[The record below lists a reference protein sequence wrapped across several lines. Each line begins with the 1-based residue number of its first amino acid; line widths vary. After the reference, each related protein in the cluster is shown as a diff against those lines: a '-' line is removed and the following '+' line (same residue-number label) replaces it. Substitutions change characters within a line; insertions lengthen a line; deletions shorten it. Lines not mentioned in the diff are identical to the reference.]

1 LPSPTG
7 EGIPEPERP
16 GKPKPEARRPFTGKV
31 AGLIFDHFGDFE
43 GFLLETEEKTRKFV
57 SRERE
62 IHELAER
69 AWSQRLRI
77 TVFSETDE
85 LERPMTIVI
94 REPPS
99 PFSS

>member
-31 AGLIFDHFGDFE
+31 AGLIFDHLGDFE
-43 GFLLETEEKTRKFV
+43 GFLLETEEKTHEFV

-62 IHELAER
+62 IQELAER
-69 AWSQRLRI
+69 AGANAFGSPY
-77 TVFSETDE
+77 SA
-85 LERPMTIVI
+85 RPMSWSG
-94 REPPS
+94 R
-99 PFSS
+99 